1 MKFLSKRFVEE
12 KKKIKNKFLYDIK
25 TGIQLV
31 KSTASAKFNE
41 TIEAHV
47 SLNINN
53 QYSDQAIRTTV
64 ILPHGTGKQ
73 LRIATLVSPENFSE
87 AHKAGSDIY
96 GYDDLIENIKK
107 NIINFDLLITT
118 PDMMPKLAKLGRILG
133 PKKLMPSPKMG
144 TVTENIKNTIEEF
157 KKGKIEYR
165 TDKNCIVHMIVG
177 KANFS
182 EEQLLENLYTFFNS
196 LELKK
201 PLLVKGNYIKKVT
214 LCSTMGP
221 GIDINYKTFY

>member
-1 MKFLSKRFVEE
+1 MKLLSKRFLAEN
-12 KKKIKNKFLYDIK
+12 KKIKKKFLYDIK
-25 TGIQLV
+25 TGLQLV

-41 TIEAHV
+41 TIEVHV
-47 SLNINN
+47 SLNLNTKYLDN
-53 QYSDQAIRTTV
+53 QLRTTV

-73 LRIATLVSPENFSE
+73 IRIATLVSPENFLE
-87 AHKAGSDIY
+87 AQKAGSDIY
-96 GYDDLIENIKK
+96 GYDNLIDNIKK
-107 NIINFDLLITT
+107 NIINFDLLVTT

-144 TVTENIKNTIEEF
+144 TVTENITTTIEEF

-165 TDKNCIVHMIVG
+165 ADKNGLIHMIIG

-182 EEQLLENLYTFFNS
+182 DEQLLENLYTFFNS
-196 LELKK
+196 LELKN
-201 PLLVKGNYIKKVT
+201 PFLIKGTYIKKVT

-221 GIDINYKTFY
+221 GITIDYKIFY

>member
-47 SLNINN
+47 LLNINN

>member
-1 MKFLSKRFVEE
+1 MKILSKRLVEE
-12 KKKIKNKFLYDIK
+12 KKKIKNRFLYDIK
-25 TGIQLV
+25 TGIQLL

-41 TIEAHV
+41 TIEVHV
-47 SLNINN
+47 SLNIDKKH
-53 QYSDQAIRTTV
+53 SDQAIRTTV
-64 ILPHGTGKQ
+64 ILPHGTGKN
-73 LRIATLVSPENFSE
+73 LCIATLVSPENFSE

-118 PDMMPKLAKLGRILG
+118 PDMMPKLVKLGRILG

-144 TVTENIKNTIEEF
+144 TVTENIKNTIKEF

-165 TDKNCIVHMIVG
+165 TDKNYIVHMIVG

-182 EEQLLENLYTFFNS
+182 EEQLLENMYTFFNS
-196 LELKK
+196 LELNK
-201 PLLVKGNYIKKVT
+201 PLLVKGNFIKKIT

-221 GIDINYKTFY
+221 GININYKTFY